1 MKKGSKVFILLA
13 RKVMDAY
20 LRYHM
25 AKAKI
30 YNPYLNDI
38 NQFESFVLSLFK
50 LLLVYP

>member
-13 RKVMDAY
+13 RKVMAAY

-30 YNPYLNDI
+30 TTL
-38 NQFESFVLSLFK
+38 FEVIKSVLKACVLSSLK
-50 LLLVYP
+50 LLLAYP